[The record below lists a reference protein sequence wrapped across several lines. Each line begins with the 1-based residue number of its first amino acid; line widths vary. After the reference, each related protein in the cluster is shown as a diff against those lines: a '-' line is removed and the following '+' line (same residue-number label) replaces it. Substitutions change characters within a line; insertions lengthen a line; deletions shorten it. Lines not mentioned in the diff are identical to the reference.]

1 MSGPDS
7 VRAMTDC
14 LFCKIVSGD
23 VPAEIVRESD
33 RALAFR
39 DINPQAPTHVLV
51 IPREHH
57 PNVGELAA
65 ADPGLLAEVLR
76 EANQV
81 AVDEGVAGEGF
92 RVVFNT
98 GPRAG
103 QTVFHVHA
111 HVIGGRDLN
120 WPPG

>member
-1 MSGPDS
+1 VADQ
-7 VRAMTDC
+7 DC

-23 VPAEIVRESD
+23 VPATVVRESP
-33 RALAFR
+33 RTLAFR

-51 IPREHH
+51 IPKDHH
-57 PNVGELAA
+57 PDVGTLARV
-65 ADPGLLAEVLR
+65 DGDLLAELVR
-76 EANQV
+76 EAHEV
-81 AVDEGVAGEGF
+81 AAGDGVDKTGY

-98 GPRAG
+98 GTGAG

-111 HVIGGRDLN
+111 HVLGGRGLG